1 MNGSDRPRLIRH
13 SIAIAVGTLFFL
25 LFLLVCYLREL
36 GPENPPK
43 ALLGFVIGLG
53 ACAVVAGLIEAS
65 GRPPEKRGFS
75 VALMIEGVLLI
86 VLTVIAWVWM
96 GPVPLPPG

>member
-13 SIAIAVGTLFFL
+13 SIVIAVGTLFFV
-25 LFLLVCYLREL
+25 LFVLVCYLREL
-36 GPENPPK
+36 GPAKPPTG
-43 ALLGFVIGLG
+43 LFGFVIGLG
-53 ACAVVAGLIEAS
+53 AVAAVVGAIEAG
-65 GRPPEKRGFS
+65 GRPDEERGFG